1 HLGTDRPPV
10 DGDVELVVDHLRRG
24 RGDALHH
31 RPDRLGHPRRWRAE
45 EVRHVGVLPGRGDEG
60 VEHLEVALGDA
71 CQRRGI
77 PVPHVRHRMA
87 AAAAHHADDL
97 HRGRGAERRAGQRPG
112 VHPDPD
118 RHGPPFERDRIHC
131 PPAGA
136 VVASAGAPATPP
148 AGPTSTPHEQT
159 GESMTPSTP
168 SSPAPASTPAVG
180 RRGLLLGA
188 AGAVAAGAVS
198 LAAGVPRAA
207 AAAGPAS
214 DPATRKP
221 VLVGA
226 NPGLQLFDAQGA
238 CTAYASVWR
247 VDWSPHGT
255 GTVLVLWQP
264 SGVTVCSARRPLA
277 RWVAEDFTRHFP
289 ELDGLPW
296 PEPEY
301 RPWPVHLRLSLADGM
316 VARPGTIEA
325 TTTAVLDARSF
336 TTADS

>member
-1 HLGTDRPPV
+1 
-10 DGDVELVVDHLRRG
+10 
-24 RGDALHH
+24 
-31 RPDRLGHPRRWRAE
+31 
-45 EVRHVGVLPGRGDEG
+45 
-60 VEHLEVALGDA
+60 
-71 CQRRGI
+71 
-77 PVPHVRHRMA
+77 
-87 AAAAHHADDL
+87 
-97 HRGRGAERRAGQRPG
+97 
-112 VHPDPD
+112 
-118 RHGPPFERDRIHC
+118 
-131 PPAGA
+131 
-136 VVASAGAPATPP
+136 
-148 AGPTSTPHEQT
+148 
-159 GESMTPSTP
+159 MTPSTP

-301 RPWPVHLRLSLADGM
+301 RPWPVHLRMSLADGM
-316 VARPGTIEA
+316 VARAGALEV
-325 TTTAVLDARSF
+325 TTTGVLDVRSF
-336 TTADS
+336 TTDDFPLGGVDHSLHLVLGPCAQASIRVGGRRLPGEISRGGTPERPSSSAFVTEAEVWRR